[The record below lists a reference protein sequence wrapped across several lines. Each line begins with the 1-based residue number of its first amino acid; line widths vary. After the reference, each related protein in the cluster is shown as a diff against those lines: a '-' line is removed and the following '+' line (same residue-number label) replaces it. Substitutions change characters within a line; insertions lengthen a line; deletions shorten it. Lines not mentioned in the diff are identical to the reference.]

1 MKRLGLVTIIV
12 ASVGCGTT
20 HLIVLGEPG
29 LCEIDPLSGKQS
41 CIPLLSVL
49 GAAKSPRAQVVDPAD
64 GPSIYER
71 STLLSYPAPAAPPP
85 VQEISPQATPL
96 VSAKVVQL
104 KPQRIS
110 PTPPAGPVTLTPPVG
125 AVAPKLQQWGYFK
138 IDSVVPVEVLVDG
151 WKKPL
156 SNDKVRLKLSPGPH
170 VITVIFPNGK
180 KITIKRK
187 IKAGKTIRLSLA
199 YEDSLQ

>member
-1 MKRLGLVTIIV
+1 MKTLGLVAIIV

-29 LCEIDPLSGKQS
+29 LCEIDPLSGKQN
-41 CIPLLSVL
+41 CIPLLSIL
-49 GAAKSPRAQVVDPAD
+49 GAAKSPGAQVVDPPD

-85 VQEISPQATPL
+85 AQ
-96 VSAKVVQL
+96 VVQL

-110 PTPPAGPVTLTPPVG
+110 PTPPAGSVTLTPPVG
-125 AVAPKLQQWGYFK
+125 AVAPKPQKWGYFK

-156 SNDKVRLKLSPGPH
+156 SDDKVRLKLSPGVH
-170 VITVIFPNGK
+170 TITVIFPNGK
-180 KITIKRK
+180 KIKIKRK